1 MQFRAVLSAAAL
13 ALAVTLFAVAGGAGA
28 AGGSGKPK
36 LSKED
41 RAALAQARANGD
53 KQVTM
58 LIAAKTGQM
67 SAVADGVTSLGGIV
81 RQTEASIDYVR
92 ATVPIDKVEAVA
104 SLDAVQQASL
114 DILIPLDDPS
124 AEATPTPPGPSTPA
138 ENPQLPTRDIGAP
151 QFVAAHPTYD
161 GRGVV
166 IGILDTGID
175 VLTPELQTAKN
186 IGGGTVRKII
196 QWKNF
201 NDPFSGLDPSWVNM
215 ETQVSVAGGSFA
227 SGGNTYTGVPA
238 DGTYRFGVF
247 KEDDISASSEYAIN
261 CGGGVAGADL
271 NRDGVC
277 HQSFAAIWD
286 TASDTVWVDSNAD
299 KSFAGEKAMKNYDVN
314 FDIGIFGT
322 DNPSTATRET
332 VPFTIQTDGKDKF
345 INIGV
350 VGAEHGTHVAGI
362 AAGRHFFG
370 GAMNGAAPEAQIVSV
385 RVCVFGPSCTSAGL
399 IDGMIYAEKQA
410 NVDVINMSIG
420 GLPALND
427 GNNARALL
435 YNRLIDQSK
444 AQMFLSAGNSG
455 PGHNT
460 VGDPS
465 VASNAMSVGA
475 YVHQDTWF
483 NDYGAVSNKVEGL
496 FPFSSRGPREDGG
509 LKPNIVAPGAAIS
522 TVPAWEPTFP
532 LVTPLPPGYDLLN
545 GTSMAAPEATG
556 GAALLISAAKQ
567 TGAQW
572 KPDQLRQAVNSG
584 ARYLPGEGAYEQ
596 GNGIMNVG
604 AAWDILRQNVK
615 TVDITSSAPVNTVL
629 SGLLAT
635 PNRGV
640 GIYEREGW
648 KAGDTGTRTITFT
661 RTSGGSGAITYNLS
675 WVGNDGTFSSAGS
688 ISLPRGTPVNLPVA
702 INAATVGIH
711 SALLRLNDPSTAGI
725 DYTVMNTIVAANQ
738 FNAANNFSVTT
749 AGSADRPDMAT
760 FFYNVEPNTP
770 AFKVDLTS
778 INGRVRVWRFNPQ
791 GLPIDTPAFQ
801 TGGTQSLAVANPM
814 SGVWEV
820 SVEVSRTSA
829 AGPATFNITGT
840 VLGVDISPASWT
852 IDPATV
858 GTTYTN
864 TFTFTNRFGSFTG
877 GAVGTP
883 LGSAA
888 ANHNTIAAGGAQQQY
903 PLTVPAGSTR
913 LTAQIGNASDTGA
926 DLDLYVFD
934 CHTGSC
940 VLRGSG
946 TSGSANEFVSIANPA
961 AGDWIVLVDPFAV
974 PAGSTT
980 YDELDVVANP
990 GFGQVSVTDPAA
1002 AHANGSTWSAPAS
1015 VTATAAPA
1023 AGRFLQGFVQVRSGS
1038 TVLGSAEVDLKN
1050 VH

>member
-1 MQFRAVLSAAAL
+1 
-13 ALAVTLFAVAGGAGA
+13 
-28 AGGSGKPK
+28 
-36 LSKED
+36 
-41 RAALAQARANGD
+41 
-53 KQVTM
+53 
-58 LIAAKTGQM
+58 
-67 SAVADGVTSLGGIV
+67 
-81 RQTEASIDYVR
+81 
-92 ATVPIDKVEAVA
+92 
-104 SLDAVQQASL
+104 
-114 DILIPLDDPS
+114 
-124 AEATPTPPGPSTPA
+124 
-138 ENPQLPTRDIGAP
+138 
-151 QFVAAHPTYD
+151 
-161 GRGVV
+161 
-166 IGILDTGID
+166 
-175 VLTPELQTAKN
+175 
-186 IGGGTVRKII
+186 
-196 QWKNF
+196 
-201 NDPFSGLDPSWVNM
+201 M

-238 DGTYRFGVF
+238 DGTYRFGVL

-277 HQSFAAIWD
+277 HQSFSAIWD
-286 TASDTVWVDSNAD
+286 IASDTVWVDSNAD

-427 GNNARALL
+427 GNNARAIL

-444 AQMFLSAGNSG
+444 AQMFISAGNSG

-465 VASNAMSVGA
+465 VAEKVMSVGA

-496 FPFSSRGPREDGG
+496 FAFSSRGPREDGG

-532 LVTPLPPGYDLLN
+532 LVGPLPPGYDLLN

-567 TGAQW
+567 TGTQW

-604 AAWDILRQNVK
+604 AAWDVLKQNVK

-635 PNRGV
+635 ANRGE

-661 RTSGGSGAITYNLS
+661 RTSGGNGAITYNLS
-675 WVGNDGTFSSAGS
+675 WMGNDGTFSSAGS
-688 ISLPRGTPVNLPVA
+688 ISLPRGTPVNLPVT

-725 DYTVMNTIVAANQ
+725 DYSTMNTIVAANQ
-738 FNAANNFSVTT
+738 FNAANNFGVTT

-770 AFKVDLTS
+770 AFRVDLTS
-778 INGRVRVWRFNPQ
+778 VNGRVRVWRFNPQ
-791 GLPIDTPAFQ
+791 GLPIDTPAYQ
-801 TGGTQSLAVANPM
+801 TGGTQSLSVSKPM
-814 SGVWEV
+814 AGVWEV

-829 AGPATFNITGT
+829 AGPATFAITGT
-840 VLGVDISPASWT
+840 VLGVDVSPSSWT

-858 GTTYTN
+858 GTTYSN

-888 ANHNTIAAGGAQQQY
+888 ANHATIAAGGTQQQY

-913 LTAQIGNASDTGA
+913 LTAQIGNASDTRA

-940 VLRGSG
+940 VLGGSSTG
-946 TSGSANEFVSIANPA
+946 SSANEFVSIANPA
-961 AGDWIVLVDPFAV
+961 AGAWVVVVDPFAV

-980 YDELDVVANP
+980 YDELDVVSNP
-990 GFGQVSVTDPAA
+990 MFGSISVTDPPAL
-1002 AHANGSTWSAPAS
+1002 HPNGSTWSAPAS
-1015 VTATAAPA
+1015 VTPAAAPA
-1023 AGRFLQGFVQVRSGS
+1023 AGRFLQGFVQVQSGS
-1038 TVLGSAEVDLKN
+1038 SVLGSAEVDLKN

>member
-1 MQFRAVLSAAAL
+1 MQLKAVLSVAAL
-13 ALAVTLFAVAGGAGA
+13 VLAVTLFALVGGAGA

-41 RAALAQARANGD
+41 KGALAEARANGE
-53 KQVTM
+53 KQVTL

-67 SAVADGVTSLGGIV
+67 GAVADGVTSLGGTV
-81 RQTEASIDYVR
+81 RQTESSIDYVR
-92 ATVPIDKVEAVA
+92 AGVPIDKVEAVA

-114 DILIPLDDPS
+114 DILIPMDDP
-124 AEATPTPPGPSTPA
+124 AVEATPTPPGPTTPA

-166 IGILDTGID
+166 IGILDAGVD

-186 IGGGTVRKII
+186 SNGGTVRKIV
-196 QWKNF
+196 QWVNA

-215 ETQVSVAGGSFA
+215 ETQVSVSGGSFTA
-227 SGGNTYTGVPA
+227 GGNTYTGVPA

-247 KEDDISASSEYAIN
+247 KEDDISAASEYAT
-261 CGGGVAGADL
+261 GVACGGADL

-277 HQSFAAIWD
+277 HQSFAAVWD
-286 TASDTVWVDSNAD
+286 VNSNTVWVDSNAD
-299 KSFAGEKAMKNYDVN
+299 KSFAGEKAMKDYNSS
-314 FDIGIFGT
+314 FDIDTFGT
-322 DNPSTATRET
+322 DNPSTPTRES

-370 GAMNGAAPEAQIVSV
+370 GAMNGAAPEAQIVSI

-427 GNNARALL
+427 GNNARAIL
-435 YNRLIDQSK
+435 YNRLIGQSK

-465 VASNAMSVGA
+465 VAENAMSVGA
-475 YVHQDTWF
+475 YVHQDTWLH
-483 NDYGAVSNKVEGL
+483 DYGAVSNKVEGL

-522 TVPAWEPTFP
+522 TVPGWEPTFP

-572 KPDQLRQAVNSG
+572 KPDQLRQAINSG
-584 ARYLPGEGAYEQ
+584 ARYLSGEGAYEQ

-604 AAWDILRQNVK
+604 AAWDILKQNVK

-635 PNRGV
+635 PNRGE

-648 KAGDTGTRTITFT
+648 KAGDTRTRTITFT
-661 RTSGGSGAITYNLS
+661 RTSGGSGAVTYNLS

-688 ISLPRGTPVNLPVA
+688 ISLPRGTPVNLSVS
-702 INAATVGIH
+702 IHAATAGIH
-711 SALLRLNDPSTAGI
+711 SALLRLNDPSTAGV
-725 DYTVMNTIVAANQ
+725 DYTVLNTIVAANQ
-738 FNAANNFSVTT
+738 FTAANNFSVTT
-749 AGSADRPDMAT
+749 SGSADRPDMAT

-770 AFKVDLTS
+770 AFKVDVTN
-778 INGRVRVWRFNPQ
+778 INGRIRVWRFNPQ
-791 GLPIDTPAFQ
+791 GVPIDPSTLPFQ
-801 TGGTQSLAVANPM
+801 TGGTQSKTVSNPM
-814 SGVWEV
+814 PGVWEV

-829 AGPATFNITGT
+829 AGPATFDIAGT
-840 VLGVDISPASWT
+840 VLGVDVSPTSWT
-852 IDPATV
+852 VDPATV
-858 GTTYTN
+858 GTTYN
-864 TFTFTNRFGSFTG
+864 QTFSFTNRFGAFTG
-877 GAVGTP
+877 NAVGTA
-883 LGSAA
+883 LGSAEA
-888 ANHNTIAAGGAQQQY
+888 VQATIAAGGAQQQY
-903 PLTVPAGSTR
+903 PLTVPAGSTQVAAR
-913 LTAQIGNASDTGA
+913 IGNASDKGA
-926 DLDLYVFD
+926 DLDLYLFD

-940 VLRGSG
+940 VLRASS
-946 TSGSANEFVSIANPA
+946 TSATATESVSVANPA
-961 AGDWIVLVDPFAV
+961 AGTWIVLVDPFAV
-974 PAGSTT
+974 PSGSTT
-980 YDELDVVANP
+980 YDESDVISNP
-990 GFGQVSVTDPAA
+990 TFGSVSVTDPVAS
-1002 AHANGSTWSAPAS
+1002 HPNGSTWSAPAS
-1015 VTATAAPA
+1015 VTPATAPA
-1023 AGRFLQGFVQVRSGS
+1023 NGRFLQGFVQVRSGPN
-1038 TVLGSAEVDLKN
+1038 VLGSAEVDLKN

>member
-1 MQFRAVLSAAAL
+1 MRLRAVLSAAAV
-13 ALAVTLFAVAGGAGA
+13 ALAATLLVFAGGAGA
-28 AGGSGKPK
+28 AGGSGGPK

-41 RAALAQARANGD
+41 RAALAEARANGKKD
-53 KQVTM
+53 VEL
-58 LIAAKTGQM
+58 LIAAKSGQM
-67 SAVADGVTSLGGIV
+67 NAVASGVTSLGGVV
-81 RQTEASIDYVR
+81 RQTESSIDYVR

-124 AEATPTPPGPSTPA
+124 PDAAPSPPGPGTPA
-138 ENPQLPTRDIGAP
+138 ENSQLPTRDIGAP
-151 QFVAAHPTYD
+151 QFTAAHPTYD

-175 VLTPELQTAKN
+175 VLTPELQTAKDIN
-186 IGGGTVRKII
+186 GNPVRKII
-196 QWKNF
+196 QWVNF
-201 NDPFSGLDPSWVNM
+201 NDPFSGLDPSWINM
-215 ETQVSVAGGSFA
+215 ETQVNVSGGSFTA
-227 SGGNTYTGVPA
+227 GGNTYTGVPA

-247 KEDDISASSEYAIN
+247 SEDSISAGSEYAIN

-286 TASDTVWVDSNAD
+286 TTSNTVWVDSNAD
-299 KSFAGEKAMKNYDVN
+299 KSFAGEKAMKDYNSS
-314 FDIGIFGT
+314 FDIGTFGT
-322 DNPSTATRET
+322 DNPSTATRES

-362 AAGRHFFG
+362 AAGKHFFG

-385 RVCVFGPSCTSAGL
+385 RVCVFGSSCTSAGL

-427 GNNARALL
+427 GNNARAIL

-465 VASNAMSVGA
+465 VAENAMSVGA
-475 YVHQDTWF
+475 SVHQDTWF

-567 TGAQW
+567 TGVQW
-572 KPDQLRQAVNSG
+572 QPAQLRQAINSG

-596 GNGIMNVG
+596 GNGVMNVG
-604 AAWDILRQNVK
+604 AAWDILKQTVK
-615 TVDITSSAPVNTVL
+615 PVDITSSAPVNTVL

-635 PNRGV
+635 PNRGE

-648 KAGDTGTRTITFT
+648 AAGQSGTRTITFT
-661 RTSGGSGAITYNLS
+661 RTSGVGGPITYNLT
-675 WVGNDGTFSSAGS
+675 WVGNDGTFSSASS
-688 ISLPRGTPVNLPVA
+688 ITLSRGTAVSLPVSINVA
-702 INAATVGIH
+702 SAGIH
-711 SALLRLNDPSTAGI
+711 SALLRLNDPSTPGI
-725 DYTVMNTIVAANQ
+725 DYETLNTIVAANQ

-749 AGSADRPDMAT
+749 SGSADRPDMAT
-760 FFYNVEPNTP
+760 FFYNVQPNTP
-770 AFKVDLTS
+770 AFKADLTN
-778 INGRVRVWRFNPQ
+778 INGRVRVWLFNPQ
-791 GLPIDTPAFQ
+791 GLPTNNPGFQ
-801 TGGTQSLAVANPM
+801 TNGTQSLTVANPM
-814 SGVWEV
+814 AGVWEV
-820 SVEVSRTSA
+820 SVEVSRASA
-829 AGPATFNITGT
+829 AGPATFDITGT
-840 VLGVDISPASWT
+840 VLGVDISPSSWT

-858 GTTYTN
+858 GTTYSN

-883 LGSAA
+883 LGSAG
-888 ANHNTIAAGGAQQQY
+888 ANHATIAAGGAQQQY

-913 LTAQIGNASDTGA
+913 LTAQIGNASDSRA

-940 VLRGSG
+940 TLAGSS
-946 TSGSANEFVSIANPA
+946 TSSSANEFVSIANPA
-961 AGDWIVLVDPFAV
+961 AGQWIVLVDPFAV
-974 PAGSTT
+974 PSGSTT
-980 YDELDVVANP
+980 YDELDVIANP
-990 GFGQVSVTDPAA
+990 TFGSVSVTDPSAVRP
-1002 AHANGSTWSAPAS
+1002 NGSSWSAPAT
-1015 VTATAAPA
+1015 VTASTAPA
-1023 AGRFLQGFVQVRSGS
+1023 AGRFLQGFVQVKSGS